1 MEDLTTLSD
10 ADLVSEYRQAL
21 QIQEEAAERIR
32 QLEDEHFARDFGKT
46 ALRWIVETSAVDS

>member
-10 ADLVSEYRQAL
+10 TELVDEYRLAL
-21 QIQEEAAERIR
+21 QIQEETTERIR

-46 ALRWIVETSAVDS
+46 ALRWIVETSAIDS